1 MDQIDSTIRAQEKM
15 KRVKEAN
22 ISKTKKDEAD
32 NSKTKKKT
40 IGQYSIGRYLVEFL
54 LEKK

>member
-1 MDQIDSTIRAQEKM
+1 M
-15 KRVKEAN
+15 KRVKEAD

>member
-15 KRVKEAN
+15 KRVKEAD